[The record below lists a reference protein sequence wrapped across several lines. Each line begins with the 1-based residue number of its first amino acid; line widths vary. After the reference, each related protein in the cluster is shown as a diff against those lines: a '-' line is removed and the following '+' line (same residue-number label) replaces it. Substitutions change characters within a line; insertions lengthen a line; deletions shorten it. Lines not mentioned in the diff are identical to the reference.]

1 MPHQPRFKNPLATQK
16 SIATGEGRY
25 GSGDTTNVLGASKSA
40 PSKIASSLSRLFG
53 AVALVTATVGF
64 SACDGSVPQTDQSE
78 LVIPDVEVARSA
90 SARSLP
96 LSNGGEADGEEEE
109 YSECSE
115 FITVEESYDEQ
126 TGDFRYEYVCADDG
140 GDIERTIT
148 EGNDDGAGN
157 GYYTSKYIMRDGS
170 EEVWTVEYRLLEDGA
185 TQETI
190 GTNNFGE
197 SYVVLRTYQ
206 ADGSALAE
214 EVYTYN
220 EATYTL
226 SGVYDAEGRFSGDY
240 IVDLNSTPDIN
251 PDYTMIHIEN
261 PDGSMS
267 QSYDGVDEYGNIGHY
282 DYSVSATGE
291 VEYSFT
297 NDSPATVVTPDVEG
311 DYSYAADGSGE
322 GGYLQR
328 YDDGSLMTVEDIINA
343 DGSVIESWVFDDAA
357 TPQDVDQEGIMTYNL
372 DGSGSGTVTTFV
384 ENGDSQTCDITI
396 DVDGTTTTV
405 CN

>member
-1 MPHQPRFKNPLATQK
+1 MSHQPRFKNPLATQNPNQL
-16 SIATGEGRY
+16 GEGRS
-25 GSGDTTNVLGASKSA
+25 GSGDT
-40 PSKIASSLSRLFG
+40 SSLLGHTAKAASNLTRLIG
-53 AVALVTATVGF
+53 AVALVTASVGF
-64 SACDGSVPQTDQSE
+64 TACGGAVPQTDQSE

-96 LSNGGEADGEEEE
+96 LSNGGEGASEEEEE
-109 YSECSE
+109 YSECGE
-115 FITVEESYDEQ
+115 YITIEESYDEE
-126 TGDFRYEYVCADDG
+126 TGDFRYEYECADDG
-140 GDIERTIT
+140 GDVERTIT

-185 TQETI
+185 TQETT

-251 PDYTMIHIEN
+251 PDYTMVHIEN
-261 PDGSMS
+261 ADGSMS
-267 QSYDGVDEYGNIGHY
+267 QSYDGVDEFGNIGHY
-282 DYSVSATGE
+282 DYSVSATGD

-297 NDSPATVVTPDVEG
+297 NDSPATLVTPDIEG
-311 DYSYAADGSGE
+311 DYSYIADGSGE

-328 YDDGSLMTVEDIINA
+328 YDDDSLMTVEDIINA
-343 DGSVIESWVFDDAA
+343 DGSVIESWVFDDGA
-357 TPQDVDQEGIMTYNL
+357 TPQDVDQEGIMTYNV

-384 ENGDSQTCDITI
+384 ESGDSQTCDITI